1 MSSDIAAPPPTTP
14 EPALPADPLPYRLGL
29 PQYFRG
35 FAWGV
40 VLPAVA
46 LTMMGLYAIGAAK
59 PEYAKKQLFFLT
71 VGLGVFVAV
80 SIPQYRRLARWAYV
94 VLAVCL
100 VLLAITMF
108 MPARNGARRWIFLA
122 GWQLQPSELTKLAF
136 IVAMAEYLRFREN
149 HRTFVGLAAP
159 FALTLLPM
167 GMILIEP
174 DLGTSL
180 LFLPTLFA
188 MLFAAGARRKH
199 LIGIVVMGVLAL
211 PLFWTV
217 MRDYQ
222 RMRVAVLL
230 RQLPDGVRE
239 KVRSTFRLPD
249 DHLLFGAGGM
259 DYRFRTGDGHHLV
272 VSLETLREGEVF
284 GVDDDDPAVRSGLNR
299 LPENHTDFIFAVWGR
314 QTGFVGSLFLLG
326 TFLTLVYFGLG
337 VALGTPD
344 PFGRLLA
351 IGITTILA
359 VQALVNVGM
368 IVGLMPI
375 TGITLPFVSYG
386 GTSLLSSYAAL
397 GLLVNV
403 SRRRPFLLS
412 RAAFEFGE
420 D

>member
-1 MSSDIAAPPPTTP
+1 MSSDIAAPPTT
-14 EPALPADPLPYRLGL
+14 EPALPPDPVAYRLGL

-46 LTMMGLYAIGAAK
+46 LTMMGLYSISAAK
-59 PEYAKKQLFFLT
+59 PEYAKKQLFFLA

-80 SIPQYRRLARWAYV
+80 SLPQYRRLARWAYLG
-94 VLAVCL
+94 LAVCL

-149 HRTFVGLAAP
+149 HRTFFGLAAP

-180 LFLPTLFA
+180 LFPPTLFA

-239 KVRSTFRLPD
+239 KVRTTFRLPD

-314 QTGFVGSLFLLG
+314 QTGFVGSLLLLG

-337 VALGTPD
+337 VAMGTPD